1 MIFTRLQADDV
12 GVAVGDLLHDA
23 FLPVLP
29 VEGPGRTV
37 AVELSR
43 GVLVAQHV
51 VAHDGEHGCGTG
63 RTGEET
69 QSKKDEDQEII
80 QSL

>member
-1 MIFTRLQADDV
+1 MRFLIFTHLQADDV

-29 VEGPGRTV
+29 VEGPGRAV

-63 RTGEET
+63 QRDTKQKGR
-69 QSKKDEDQEII
+69 DQIRK
-80 QSL
+80 